1 MKCYRILQFYIYL
14 VVLYKIISLQ
24 FFIYI
29 LILYSWVCP
38 QSVLYDVLKFKTLE
52 RLLQSPIQLA
62 PAVIVTRPDETGTSG
77 YKVQL

>member
-29 LILYSWVCP
+29 LILYS
-38 QSVLYDVLKFKTLE
+38 
-52 RLLQSPIQLA
+52 
-62 PAVIVTRPDETGTSG
+62 
-77 YKVQL
+77 